1 MIDAR
6 DDARRSFVQAADT
19 FLSRLRSEAFQESHE
34 AAVHV
39 IGPLQ
44 HAADQLGSIP
54 VLGPTALGEQ
64 AEALHEEE
72 LEQQRED
79 QDDDGGGSSD
89 DDDNF
94 DDDDGSSPQKS
105 AMKQEKKKKASVV
118 APEAPALAAFDRW
131 IAENTAATVGTKTE
145 EAVARL
151 LSCVTATLM

>member
-79 QDDDGGGSSD
+79 EEDDGGSSDD

-94 DDDDGSSPQKS
+94 DDDDCSSPRKS
-105 AMKQEKKKKASVV
+105 TRKQKKKKASVV

-131 IAENTAATVGTKTE
+131 IAENTAGTVGTKTE

>member
-79 QDDDGGGSSD
+79 EEDDGGSSDD

-94 DDDDGSSPQKS
+94 DDDDGSSPRKSTRKQK
-105 AMKQEKKKKASVV
+105 KKKKASVV

-131 IAENTAATVGTKTE
+131 IAENTAGTVGTKTE

>member
-79 QDDDGGGSSD
+79 EEDDGGSSDD

-94 DDDDGSSPQKS
+94 DDDDCNSPRKS
-105 AMKQEKKKKASVV
+105 TRKQKKKKASMV

-131 IAENTAATVGTKTE
+131 IAENTAGTVGTKTE